1 MAILKT
7 VLFRHVLAN
16 PTYKG
21 DLNRLSFQT
30 NILLL
35 YKIIEEHCQNHG
47 ADEMLLSHSSYK
59 IYFIF

>member
-47 ADEMLLSHSSYK
+47 ADEMLLSHSS
-59 IYFIF
+59 